1 MPLCGKDPS
10 SLVPSLGEEGQEWS
24 DTDNATDKRY
34 NETVMS
40 TQTARKERGQPPS
53 TFDVTPSTVVL
64 NVLGYREDGE
74 WVALALEM
82 DLRGYGGTFG
92 EALQELKDL
101 VATQIRFAQFKGQ
114 SELVWK
120 PAEAVWFERF
130 ADTRRERLN
139 ALVQHREPS
148 DSSYDVAGLVL
159 PPSHSLGLEVP
170 QFVPIET

>member
-1 MPLCGKDPS
+1 
-10 SLVPSLGEEGQEWS
+10 
-24 DTDNATDKRY
+24 
-34 NETVMS
+34 MS
-40 TQTARKERGQPPS
+40 TQTARKEEGQSPG

-64 NVLGYREDGE
+64 NVLGYREDGD

-92 EALQELKDL
+92 EALQELKAL

-130 ADTRRERLN
+130 ADARRERLN

-148 DSSYDVAGLVL
+148 DPEYDVAGLIL
-159 PPSHSLGLEVP
+159 PPSHSLGLEVA